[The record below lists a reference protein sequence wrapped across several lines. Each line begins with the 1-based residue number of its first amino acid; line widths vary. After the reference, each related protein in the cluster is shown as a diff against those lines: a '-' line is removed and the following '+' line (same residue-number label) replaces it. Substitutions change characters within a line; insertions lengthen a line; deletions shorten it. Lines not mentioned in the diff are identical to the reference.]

1 MHAARCA
8 SIEIYG
14 LWVFQHHSANRIL
27 TVMSDVGVTA
37 LRAHMTDTTGLEV
50 RGGPARFTQYVEQLD
65 SALDRLI
72 ENYEIQI
79 LDLSAWTA
87 KKLEFGDACRV

>member
-1 MHAARCA
+1 M
-8 SIEIYG
+8 SVKIYG

-27 TVMSDVGVTA
+27 TVMSEVGVTT
-37 LRAHMTDTTGLEV
+37 LRQHMKDTVGLEV
-50 RGGPARFTQYVEQLD
+50 RGGPGRFTQYVEQHKG
-65 SALDRLI
+65 ALDRLI
-72 ENYEIQI
+72 ESHGIEV